1 MKETNITLLFMLCV
15 FIFSACSKDDAEGTD
30 LHVGTY
36 NAGIARGYVD
46 YAAERMQPQIE
57 ALRMVDDL
65 DILCLQEVWAAEDRR
80 VYREALSEIYPHAFD
95 FQTTNETL
103 FGEEEGTGEAP
114 CNMEEAQALA
124 DCANP
129 ACGDDDDLTSCVLS
143 NCRDEFDALSP
154 GCQTCAAGNIGL
166 NDVDAIVNACITET
180 LKMNSYEGENGL
192 LLLSKFP
199 IQNAR
204 FERLSSFLTTR
215 GILLADIEGIKVG
228 CTHLT
233 ARLSN
238 PVYNGEY
245 LDYESEN
252 AAQVERVM
260 ALMTTENTPAVK
272 VLLGDFN
279 NGPAV
284 GDLSAELPENF
295 SLFTENGWRSDNVE
309 GDVPECTWCADNLIT
324 GGSANEAIDHI
335 LVLGGHTHS
344 SNRFL
349 IESVEVTRDE
359 MMFMTSYSDHYG
371 VSAWVGNG
379 GD

>member
-1 MKETNITLLFMLCV
+1 
-15 FIFSACSKDDAEGTD
+15 
-30 LHVGTY
+30 
-36 NAGIARGYVD
+36 
-46 YAAERMQPQIE
+46 
-57 ALRMVDDL
+57 
-65 DILCLQEVWAAEDRR
+65 
-80 VYREALSEIYPHAFD
+80 
-95 FQTTNETL
+95 
-103 FGEEEGTGEAP
+103 
-114 CNMEEAQALA
+114 
-124 DCANP
+124 
-129 ACGDDDDLTSCVLS
+129 
-143 NCRDEFDALSP
+143 
-154 GCQTCAAGNIGL
+154 
-166 NDVDAIVNACITET
+166 
-180 LKMNSYEGENGL
+180 MNSYEGENGL

-215 GILLADIEGIKVG
+215 GILLAEIEGIKVG

-324 GGSANEAIDHI
+324 GGALLPMKRLITSWFT
-335 LVLGGHTHS
+335 GHTHS

-371 VSAWVGNG
+371 VSRMGR
-379 GD
+379 